1 MDAVE
6 LIKHDHR
13 HIEDLFAKFLETE
26 PENTQEDLFQQIY
39 AALTTHAEIEE
50 RALYPAVRPFALER
64 VDSAIREHD
73 EVRKILVELLDNDL
87 NESVFESRFIELMNI
102 MNRHVREHEGPNGI
116 LEVAR
121 RHLNPKSL
129 SKVSTQIRAI
139 KRSIHGK
146 LAA

>member
-26 PENTQEDLFQQIY
+26 PENTQEDLFEQIHT
-39 AALTTHAEIEE
+39 ALTTHAEIEE
-50 RALYPAVRPFALER
+50 RALYPAVRPYAPER
-64 VDSAIREHD
+64 VDSAVREHD

-102 MNRHVREHEGPNGI
+102 VNRHVREDEGPNGI
-116 LEVAR
+116 LELAR
-121 RHLNPKSL
+121 HHLNAKAL

-139 KRSIHGK
+139 KRSSHGK

>member
-6 LIKHDHR
+6 LIKQDHR

-26 PENTQEDLFQQIY
+26 PENTQEDLFQQIQT
-39 AALTTHAEIEE
+39 ALSTHTEIEE
-50 RALYPAVRPFALER
+50 RALYPAVRPFALEQ
-64 VDSAIREHD
+64 VDSAIKEHD
-73 EVRKILVELLDNDL
+73 EVRRILTELLDNDL
-87 NESVFESRFIELMNI
+87 NESVFESLFTELMDI
-102 MNRHVREHEGPNGI
+102 VNRHVREDEGPNGI

-121 RHLNPKSL
+121 RRLNAKTL

-139 KRSIHGK
+139 KRSLHGP